1 MTTDLDAA
9 GEAADHVIET
19 VVEDIDV
26 KAGVL
31 ARLDA
36 VCREDVVFA
45 SNTSQFSISR
55 LAAATA
61 RPDRVIGSHWFN
73 PPPMMDLIELVRG
86 VQTSD
91 ETLAAAL
98 ELAER
103 YGKQTVLCH
112 KDTPGSSPRG

>member
-1 MTTDLDAA
+1 M
-9 GEAADHVIET
+9 
-19 VVEDIDV
+19 VEDIDV
-26 KAGVL
+26 KSGVL

-61 RPDRVIGSHWFN
+61 RPDRVVGSHWFN

-91 ETLAAAL
+91 STLAVATDSPGAT
-98 ELAER
+98 ASR
-103 YGKQTVLCH
+103 PCCATR
-112 KDTPGSSPRG
+112 TRPGSSRRG

>member
-1 MTTDLDAA
+1 M
-9 GEAADHVIET
+9 IET
-19 VVEDIDV
+19 VVEDIAV
-26 KAGVL
+26 KSRVL

-91 ETLAAAL
+91 ETLAVARRSRGPLRQADR
-98 ELAER
+98 AVPQGHAR
-103 YGKQTVLCH
+103 
-112 KDTPGSSPRG
+112 GSSRHG